1 MKDLIE
7 SLKSSRNVFLKAE
20 GKAIEKWKNLPHSK
34 KGLDLFLKFNI
45 AEVLYGGRS
54 FFCTSNV
61 DLVNRIL
68 AILGSEK
75 AISKSGL
82 TSKRDIVLTWDMVE
96 DKPISFSMKETWKIL
111 NMIPIDSS
119 NIQLLDNI
127 LKGILSNKTSS
138 DKTSEK

>member
-1 MKDLIE
+1 
-7 SLKSSRNVFLKAE
+7 
-20 GKAIEKWKNLPHSK
+20 
-34 KGLDLFLKFNI
+34 
-45 AEVLYGGRS
+45 LYDGRS

-111 NMIPIDSS
+111 NMVPIDSS